1 MVYFGWYL
9 VNPHVQV
16 VQNMFGKGGYRGF
29 KAKVQAPKVDPQ
41 NTKTENAVLKKVN
54 SKILEVTFLFNTS

>member
-1 MVYFGWYL
+1 M
-9 VNPHVQV
+9 NPHVQV

-41 NTKTENAVLKKVN
+41 NTKTENAVLKERKFQN
-54 SKILEVTFLFNTS
+54 FGS

>member
-1 MVYFGWYL
+1 MVPGESSC
-9 VNPHVQV
+9 PG

-41 NTKTENAVLKKVN
+41 NTKTENAVLKR
-54 SKILEVTFLFNTS
+54 T